1 MSVLKPYFAEIR
13 AELLKTFRQP
23 GFVAPSLL
31 FPVCFYLIFG
41 ILMPHRGEFDA
52 ASWFFASYGA
62 FGVIGPALFGF
73 GAAMAVERE
82 AGWLDLKQVAP
93 MPVGAALISK
103 MVMSL
108 VFAVII
114 FVLLSL
120 LAVTVGGVRMPASS
134 WLASGVVL
142 VFGTL
147 PFCALGL
154 VIGAYARARSAAGV
168 VNLVY
173 LPMSALSGLW
183 FPLFLM
189 PAAVQKVALLMPAYH
204 LGQLNFIATG
214 HASGGWMMHVLALI
228 AFSVIFMAL
237 AARGLSRSERR

>member
-1 MSVLKPYFAEIR
+1 MSTLKPYLAEIH

-31 FPVCFYLIFG
+31 FPLCFYLIFG

-52 ASWFFASYGA
+52 ASWFFASYSA

-82 AGWLDLKQVAP
+82 AGWLDLKRVAP

-114 FVLLSL
+114 FMLLGL
-120 LAVTVGGVRMPASS
+120 MAVTLGDVSMPLNN
-134 WLASGVVL
+134 WLASGTVL

-189 PAAVQKVALLMPAYH
+189 PEAVQKVALLLPAYH

-214 HASGGWMMHVLALI
+214 HVSGDWIIHVLALI

-237 AARGLSRSERR
+237 AARGLSRSEGR

>member
-1 MSVLKPYFAEIR
+1 MSSIKPYLAEIH

-23 GFVAPSLL
+23 GFVLPSLL
-31 FPVCFYLIFG
+31 FPICFYLLFG
-41 ILMPHRGEFDA
+41 ILMPHRGQFDA
-52 ASWFFASYGA
+52 ASWFYASYSA

-73 GAAMAVERE
+73 GAALAVERE
-82 AGWLDLKQVAP
+82 AGWLDLKRVAP
-93 MPVGAALISK
+93 MPVGAPLLAKVVL
-103 MVMSL
+103 SL
-108 VFAVII
+108 VFAVLIYGA
-114 FVLLSL
+114 LSL
-120 LAVTVGGVRMPASS
+120 LAIFVGKVQMAPSR

-142 VFGTL
+142 VLGTL

-154 VIGAYARARSAAGV
+154 LIGAYVRARSAAGV
-168 VNLVY
+168 VNLIY

-189 PAAVQKVALLMPAYH
+189 PDAVQKVALLMPAYH

-214 HASGGWMMHVLALI
+214 QAQGSVYSHILALL

-237 AARGLSRSERR
+237 AARGLARSEVR